1 MKALLVD
8 LDDTL
13 LDYSGGV
20 DVSWCQACDTVAMPA
35 GLDSAALSQAI
46 ARSRRWFWDDPGR
59 HQRERLDMMGAW
71 TKIAE
76 HALAELGATG
86 APLGSALAAHF
97 ADYRWGPC
105 SYFPACPMPL
115 PACGAAASRSP
126 S

>member
-1 MKALLVD
+1 VKALLVD

-20 DVSWCQACDTVAMPA
+20 DDSWCQACDTVATPA
-35 GLDSAALSQAI
+35 GLDPAALSQAI

-76 HALAELGATG
+76 HALAGLGEPGGAAGGRPRRALCRLPLGAD
-86 APLGSALAAHF
+86 AAV
-97 ADYRWGPC
+97 
-105 SYFPACPMPL
+105 
-115 PACGAAASRSP
+115 SRRA
-126 S
+126 